1 MIEPSPRQG
10 ARNARWLLAA
20 VLGVL
25 VSSVAVTA
33 RVTARYRDDL
43 ERIAL
48 GA

>member
-1 MIEPSPRQG
+1 MIKPSPRQG

-25 VSSVAVTA
+25 VGGAALTTRLV
-33 RVTARYRDDL
+33 ARYRRIF

>member
-1 MIEPSPRQG
+1 MAEPSPRWG

-25 VSSVAVTA
+25 VSCVAFTTM
-33 RVTARYRDDL
+33 TARYREAL